1 MKMTSK
7 GRDVLIM
14 GNAIALSIMET
25 IAEFTFS
32 SVISLVLM
40 SSIILSDVT
49 LAPPGLI
56 DARAQISPIE
66 EDLKVIRVGMDPFK
80 EKGRVPYH
88 DKDMDIMGLNLEI
101 DGGMEIKNSDATVPT
116 LIEQKYGPWESGPLK
131 NISYSLFSLII
142 LIYLAVIFIF
152 IFFAFC
158 WKESDHPP
166 PSPAHNNIPMIT
178 SMLNEMEKQM
188 EENEIEEEET
198 ISIRN

>member
-1 MKMTSK
+1 MSSK
-7 GRDVLIM
+7 GRYIPVV
-14 GNAIALSIMET
+14 GNAIALGMMGT
-25 IAEFTFS
+25 IAEVTFS

-40 SSIILSDVT
+40 SLITLSDVT
-49 LAPPGLI
+49 LASPGLI
-56 DARAQISPIE
+56 DASAQINPIE
-66 EDLKVIRVGMDPFK
+66 EDLEVIKVGMDPFR
-80 EKGRVPYH
+80 EERRVTYH
-88 DKDMDIMGLNLEI
+88 DKDMYIMGFNFEM
-101 DGGMEIKNSDATVPT
+101 DGGMERKNSDATVPT